1 MFDGLDV
8 EAYDR
13 SYSDAALV
21 RRILRYFATQKR
33 HVIMIV
39 VTVLLIAVAELMQ
52 PFVIAEGVSALASTP
67 SPTLLVTLVAL
78 VYIASCASWLA
89 NLIRRRAA
97 GRAIGNMVRDLRV
110 DAFKSA
116 VSQDMSFYDEF
127 ASGKIVSR
135 ITSDTQDFAQ
145 VVVLVTD
152 LMSQILVLVVLAAVL
167 LSIEWRLTLVLAA
180 VSAVIFFAA
189 LGFRRAARFVSRQGS
204 RVLAVV
210 NSNIQESVAGI
221 GVAKNFRQEQA
232 MYRSFDAINRKAYRI
247 NWRRGF
253 VLALIF
259 PTLNLLIGVGTAIL
273 LYFGAISA
281 ANETISIGAWF
292 LFIRALQNFWD
303 PLTSIASFW
312 SQFQAGLAAAER
324 IFALIDAQPVVVQV
338 DDQPVVALRGEIAF
352 TEVSFRYSAQE
363 QVLPALS
370 LHIRPGE
377 NVAIVGHTG
386 AGKSSIA
393 KLVARFYEF
402 QGGSILIDG
411 RDIRTLNLT
420 DYRRQLGI
428 VSQVPFLFSGTVL
441 ENIRYARPE
450 AADAEIEAVAQ
461 QIGDGEWVEML
472 PQGLKTDV
480 GERGGRLSM
489 GQRQLVALT
498 RVLVQRPAI
507 FILDE
512 ATASIDPFTETQIQH
527 ALNLILRQS
536 TSILIAHRLSTVR
549 SADRIIVLRK
559 GEIIEEGN
567 HVALMRQ
574 GGHYAELYSTYFRH
588 QSLSYIENARAIFAP
603 DQSADR

>member
-33 HVIMIV
+33 HVVMVV

-67 SPTLLVTLVAL
+67 SPTLLVTLAAL
-78 VYIASCASWLA
+78 VYVASCASWLA
-89 NLIRRRAA
+89 NLIRRRSA
-97 GRAIGNMVRDLRV
+97 GRAVGNMVRDLRV

-116 VSQDMSFYDEF
+116 VSRDMSFYDEF

-152 LMSQILVLVVLAAVL
+152 LMSQILVLVVLAGVL

-180 VSAVIFFAA
+180 VSAVIFLAA
-189 LGFRRAARFVSRQGS
+189 LAFRRAARFVSRQGS

-232 MYRSFDAINRKAYRI
+232 MYRSFNAINRKAYRI

-324 IFALIDAQPVVVQV
+324 IFALIDSQPVVVQV
-338 DDQPVVALRGEIAF
+338 DDQPVLTLRGEIAF
-352 TEVSFRYSAQE
+352 REVSFRYSAQE

-411 RDIRTLNLT
+411 RDIRTLNLS

-441 ENIRYARPE
+441 ENIRYARPN
-450 AADAEIEAVAQ
+450 ATDAEIEAVAH

-472 PQGLKTDV
+472 PRGLATDA

-549 SADRIIVLRK
+549 SADRIIVLRQ

-567 HVALMRQ
+567 HTALMQQ
-574 GGHYAELYSTYFRH
+574 GGHYADLYNTYFRH
-588 QSLSYIENARAIFAP
+588 QSLAYIENARAIFTS
-603 DQSADR
+603 DQSAAR